1 MAVFLLITFFITS
14 VGLRFDMKGEI
25 GADYLSKETTTCVNG
40 IFVLLIILSHYTN
53 FPTFPWATEALY
65 LAFRRHT
72 QQLVVATFLFYSGYG
87 METRIKAS
95 GWDYIAKLPDKFFR
109 LLFKFDI
116 AVIAFLIVQTM
127 LGESFPM
134 RQILLSLTGWES
146 IGNSNWYIFV
156 ILVMYM
162 LMFLCYNAL
171 RPLTK
176 EAKSCINAT
185 AYLIITV
192 MFIFLMIRVKR
203 PDYFYN
209 TVILMPLGGI
219 YALTEDKIRTII
231 NKSPIIHPIII
242 AVMTLAYFLAFSRRD
257 ESIVFYVLWVICFMT
272 LMLLITMRVRIY
284 NDLLYFMG
292 KHVFSIYIVQRI
304 PMLILDY
311 CGIIETH
318 QYAGLIAA
326 ATTTVALAL
335 CFEKVT
341 DGLLNVI
348 TQEKR

>member
-1 MAVFLLITFFITS
+1 MVFVF
-14 VGLRFDMKGEI
+14 GMKVIPDKNGNEQYMSKDQT
-25 GADYLSKETTTCVNG
+25 GAING
-40 IFVLLIILSHYTN
+40 FFVLLV
-53 FPTFPWATEALY
+53 F
-65 LAFRRHT
+65 FRHFAQYNDLGGMYDDVFLCVNRHLN
-72 QQLVVATFLFYSGYG
+72 QMIVVPFLFYSGYG

-231 NKSPIIHPIII
+231 NKSPIIHPIIV

-335 CFEKVT
+335 GFEKVT